1 METPIPITT
10 LRQFCEVLIST
21 GEIDP
26 SYVMLNRLRRAK
38 GDEWIKRF
46 CVAYLLF
53 YHTGTAITAAEY
65 EGVDFWSYLNG
76 AFDRPNTRGT
86 ERRHFRGDNGRKA
99 LHELWTRFP
108 HPETLFDLP
117 RYHTPSYSL
126 FYDLIKFRKIP
137 QFGDYFIWKWNDFS
151 MCVFDDDRDMRKVT
165 RYLPQPPRK
174 ALTSLWKDEHYS
186 LGLARLTQM
195 ISDIPEPFSGKSKR
209 MCGPSE
215 AETIA
220 CSIKGY
226 IMTNPPTPIGYDIDE
241 KRAQLPTE
249 HFVQMA
255 QYLPNPVH
263 KNTYRVDKHAI
274 LGSARVS
281 A

>member
-1 METPIPITT
+1 MEITT
-10 LRQFCEVLIST
+10 LRQFCEVLIET

-26 SYVMLNRLRRAK
+26 SYIMLHRLRSTK
-38 GDEWIKRF
+38 GDEWVKRF

-53 YHTGTAITAAEY
+53 YHTGTAANAAQY

-76 AFDRPNTRGT
+76 AFNEPNTRGT

-99 LHELWTRFP
+99 LHELWARYM
-108 HPETLFDLP
+108 HPESWFDLP
-117 RYHTPSYSL
+117 RYHSPNYGI
-126 FYDLIKFRKIP
+126 FYDLIKHHKIP

-151 MCVFDDDRDMRKVT
+151 MCVFDDDRDMRKIT

-174 ALTSLWKDEHYS
+174 ALTSIWKDEHYS

-195 ISDIPEPFSGKSKR
+195 ISDIPEPFAGTPRR

-226 IMTNPPTPIGYDIDE
+226 IMVHPPTPVGYDIEEKKQQLRFVKDE
-241 KRAQLPTE
+241 DLARMME
-249 HFVQMA
+249 S
-255 QYLPNPVH
+255 YLPASIA